1 MTSILMPYGFA
12 NGVITNFSGNLQ
24 KNSEMLFFWK
34 SHDRAYCYALMCCQ
48 IGISPGMTAAY
59 LGHHYAGPG
68 NHFCEC
74 TTFTLALLA

>member
-1 MTSILMPYGFA
+1 M
-12 NGVITNFSGNLQ
+12 
-24 KNSEMLFFWK
+24 
-34 SHDRAYCYALMCCQ
+34 CYQ

-74 TTFTLALLA
+74 AAQLFGLMLLHRDRERTIVSIVLVTF

>member
-1 MTSILMPYGFA
+1 MR
-12 NGVITNFSGNLQ
+12 VIVQCT
-24 KNSEMLFFWK
+24 
-34 SHDRAYCYALMCCQ
+34 YCCVLMCYQ

-74 TTFTLALLA
+74 AAQLFGLMLLHRDRERTIVSIVLVTF